1 MSLFVLFI
9 ECSKIENCLFPFLA
23 DRPDPL
29 RLPEVLIVIAV
40 ILLWCGSIVIFIR
53 HSELLRIR
61 QRDLPYRSS
70 IDLNPMTVVNRTSDL
85 TLQGK
90 SRPSSTSGLTP
101 PPIKQIFPPN
111 KRGEI
116 IETVSL
122 ILPPIL
128 QKRRHTHAFDCHS
141 LSRSKLSLE
150 KNNDKQQFLHPE
162 RTSPDV
168 QRISLTLNPDTIDN
182 RKPKSEDNL
191 STSKYP
197 ICYSAN
203 NISKVKISNHDKL
216 SMNRKRCIQESPV

>member
-1 MSLFVLFI
+1 MFNHCKLSHSYFF
-9 ECSKIENCLFPFLA
+9 S

-29 RLPEVLIVIAV
+29 RLPEILIVIAV

-70 IDLNPMTVVNRTSDL
+70 IDLNPINVVNRTSDL

-90 SRPSSTSGLTP
+90 SRLSSASGLTP
-101 PPIKQIFPPN
+101 PTIKQTFPPN
-111 KRGEI
+111 KRGEM
-116 IETVSL
+116 IETISL

-162 RTSPDV
+162 RISPDV
-168 QRISLTLNPDTIDN
+168 QRISLTLNPEIIDN

-197 ICYSAN
+197 ICYSTN
-203 NISKVKISNHDKL
+203 NILKAKTTDRNKL
-216 SMNRKRCIQESPV
+216 AMNRQRCVQESPV

>member
-1 MSLFVLFI
+1 MF
-9 ECSKIENCLFPFLA
+9 CLLNVQRLTNVSVSFLT

-61 QRDLPYRSS
+61 QRDHPYRSSMNTS

-90 SRPSSTSGLTP
+90 SRLSSASGLTP
-101 PPIKQIFPPN
+101 PTIKQLFPLN

-162 RTSPDV
+162 RTSTDV
-168 QRISLTLNPDTIDN
+168 RRISLTLNPDTIDN

-191 STSKYP
+191 STSRYP
-197 ICYSAN
+197 VCYSAN
-203 NISKVKISNHDKL
+203 NILKAKTSDHDSK
-216 SMNRKRCIQESPV
+216 NRKRCIQESPV